1 MSSYSKG
8 KENDEIAQLQEQYKK
23 MMEKHIGIRQFVI
36 DEYNLLN
43 HYTPGVVGL
52 SAIAVVGG
60 LAIAYYND
68 SNRRSFESI
77 YLASW

>member
-1 MSSYSKG
+1 MSSYAKG
-8 KENDEIAQLQEQYKK
+8 KENDEIAQLQEQYRL
-23 MMEKHIGIRQFVI
+23 MMERHVGIRQFVI

-43 HYTPGVVGL
+43 HYMPGVVGL

-60 LAIAYYND
+60 LAVAWYN
-68 SNRRSFESI
+68 NFNKRSFEDI